1 MEIGVRQ
8 SLICIHRNN
17 DEVVLID
24 TSDVLEGKII
34 NNQFVLNKNLKE
46 KFKKTLKKEIFFF
59 KNKTC

>member
-46 KFKKTLKKEIFFF
+46 QFKKTLKKEIFFF